1 MTCANVRL
9 TKNVTP
15 RTVARPPADR
25 LRSGAVST
33 RPSFVDVLRARE
45 LLRGRIIQTP
55 TLRVPALDALA
66 GAALYLKCENLQ
78 RIGAF
83 KARGALFAVLSR
95 PPEARTRGLVTFSS
109 GNHGQA
115 VALAAR
121 ELGLKAWVVMPV
133 DAPAVKV
140 EAVRALGAEVVAVGL
155 TTNDR
160 RAEALLIAERTG
172 ALVIPPFDDP
182 DIVAGQGTATL
193 ELCEQ
198 AEADGGPLD
207 VVLVPVGG
215 GGLLAGACLA
225 VSGEGRTTRV
235 VAVEP
240 TLASA
245 FAESYREGRRVEVK
259 VGATIADGLKPIQ
272 VGELNF
278 DIAKE
283 MVAAAVTVDED
294 AIGRAVVRLLL
305 DAKIL
310 VEPSGATACAAALER
325 LVPGS
330 PMRVGVILSGG
341 NVAKERVVDLLG
353 RYG

>member
-1 MTCANVRL
+1 V
-9 TKNVTP
+9 P
-15 RTVARPPADR
+15 
-25 LRSGAVST
+25 T
-33 RPSFVDVLRARE
+33 RPTFADVLRARE
-45 LLRGRIIQTP
+45 LLRGRIVETP

-66 GAALYLKCENLQ
+66 GAQVYLKCENLQ

-83 KARGALFAVLSR
+83 KARGALFAVLSQS
-95 PPEARTRGLVTFSS
+95 PEARARGLITFSS

-121 ELGLKAWVVMPV
+121 ELGLHAWVVMPT

-140 EAVRALGAEVVAVGL
+140 DAVRALGAEVVHAGL

-160 RAEALLIAERTG
+160 RREALALAEKTG
-172 ALVIPPFDDP
+172 ALVVPPFDDP
-182 DIVAGQGTATL
+182 FVVAGQGTATL

-198 AEADGGPLD
+198 AERDGGPLD

-225 VSGEGRTTRV
+225 VSGEGRATRV

-245 FAESYREGRRVEVK
+245 FAESFREGHRVEVK
-259 VGATIADGLKPIQ
+259 VGATIADGLKPVQ

-283 MVAAAVTVDED
+283 AVAAAITVDED
-294 AIGRAVVRLLL
+294 AIGRAVVRLML
-305 DAKIL
+305 DAKL
-310 VEPSGATACAAALER
+310 VVEPSGATACAAALER
-325 LVPGS
+325 LVPGA
-330 PMRVGVILSGG
+330 PKRIGVLLSGG
-341 NVAKERVVDLLG
+341 NVAKERLIELLG